1 MQGNLLNSLFRLI
14 SSIKHWSGYL
24 FIVWIILII
33 TMSSIPSLPT
43 LKIHTQKSTIRLD
56 YFIHF
61 CEYGML
67 AFLVFLRYSDNN
79 FRLTL
84 KKYSLFT
91 IALILFAILDEF
103 HQKLIPGRS
112 FNVKD
117 ILSNI
122 TGVIAA
128 LVFCVVVFRM
138 IRNKTEEN
146 N

>member
-1 MQGNLLNSLFRLI
+1 
-14 SSIKHWSGYL
+14 
-24 FIVWIILII
+24 
-33 TMSSIPSLPT
+33 
-43 LKIHTQKSTIRLD
+43 
-56 YFIHF
+56 
-61 CEYGML
+61 ML